1 MINYAH
7 RGASEYAPENTMT
20 SFCMGIEM
28 GANGIETD
36 IQRTCD
42 GVLVLSHDATLK
54 RTAGM
59 DCRVCDRSWAE
70 LADIDV
76 GLFKDPKYKG
86 ERMVTLKDFLRYFG
100 QKDLYFAIEI
110 KQNGIE
116 REVWEAIRPILP
128 WARVTITSFMLDS
141 LLTLAKEPIKPRLGY
156 LARSFSPQLLDRL
169 KEQGIEEYC
178 PAAGSLDEG
187 MAEAV
192 RARGMGLRAWGVSS
206 EELMR
211 RMCALQVDGMT
222 VNFPDKLTQ
231 YLKESSRPSN
241 GRPK

>member
-7 RGASEYAPENTMT
+7 RGASEYAPENTMA

-36 IQRTCD
+36 VQRTSD

-54 RTAGM
+54 RTAGL
-59 DCRVCDRSWAE
+59 DCRVCDRTWAE
-70 LADIDV
+70 LSGVDV
-76 GLFKDPKYKG
+76 GLFKGEKYAG
-86 ERMVTLKDFLRYFG
+86 ERMVTLADFLRYFG
-100 QKDLYFAIEI
+100 GKDLHIALEI
-110 KQNGIE
+110 KQSGIE
-116 REVWEAIRPILP
+116 HEVWEMVRPVLP
-128 WARVTITSFMLDS
+128 KSRVTVTSFMLDS
-141 LLTLAKEPIKPRLGY
+141 LLVLAKEPDKPRLGY
-156 LARSFSPQLLDRL
+156 LARTFSPELLDQM

-178 PAAGSLDEG
+178 PAAESLNEE
-187 MAEAV
+187 MVEAV

-211 RMCALQVDGMT
+211 RMCALRVDGMT

-231 YLKESSRPSN
+231 YLAETAR
-241 GRPK
+241 